1 MAPCE
6 GLSIWNSKFWRQKL
20 ETWYL
25 WDFAKGHLKVMII
38 FRWQARDSRVEIG
51 VSPQR
56 NSNFSHQGLKKNIWF
71 LRFSFG
77 VIWKCPFR
85 LNETH
90 IFDIRTSKKS
100 WTISRLNFAGQHF
113 CHSTPQGVAQ
123 SLQIQRVF
131 TLCIL
136 SPHIGARPFEPHWIH
151 PIYPE
156 MKNLDFWSVRSISE
170 VQQWPKETHSNVYA
184 ANDANY
190 LFTHGCS
197 TSHMLRKPTWR
208 RHAPP
213 HPTPTPC
220 NVQIY

>member
-1 MAPCE
+1 
-6 GLSIWNSKFWRQKL
+6 
-20 ETWYL
+20 
-25 WDFAKGHLKVMII
+25 MII

-100 WTISRLNFAGQHF
+100 WTIFRFFLESVQCEATCGQHF

-131 TLCIL
+131 TLCIM

-170 VQQWPKETHSNVYA
+170 VQQWPKQTHSNVYA
-184 ANDANY
+184 PDANY
-190 LFTHGCS
+190 LLTHGCS
-197 TSHMLRKPTWR
+197 TE
-208 RHAPP
+208 
-213 HPTPTPC
+213 
-220 NVQIY
+220 

>member
-1 MAPCE
+1 MWFE
-6 GLSIWNSKFWRQKL
+6 NVR
-20 ETWYL
+20 
-25 WDFAKGHLKVMII
+25 FASTKRTFLTSG
-38 FRWQARDSRVEIG
+38 RR
-51 VSPQR
+51 
-56 NSNFSHQGLKKNIWF
+56 KN
-71 LRFSFG
+71 LGQFSFFFLES
-77 VIWKCPFR
+77 VQC
-85 LNETH
+85 EATC
-90 IFDIRTSKKS
+90 
-100 WTISRLNFAGQHF
+100 GQHF

-131 TLCIL
+131 TLCSM

-151 PIYPE
+151 PIYPD

-220 NVQIY
+220 NVQTY